1 MEIDIELYKIFYIV
15 SKYKSITKAA
25 ESLYI
30 SQPAV
35 TMSIKKLEEQLEM
48 TLFARTKRGVI
59 LTSEGKV
66 LYEYVSKAME
76 SIKIGE
82 NRISNLKKLNT
93 GNIKIGIGT
102 TLTKYFLKDYLE
114 TFHKLYPNITINI
127 DTSMTSEILKS
138 LENGKVDLA
147 IIPTDKL
154 EYKGFNIEY
163 SRDIQ
168 DIFIANKEYFDI
180 IGKKVSIA
188 DLNNYP
194 LLLQNPNSS
203 TRDFLDRFTSSNKI
217 KLNSSMELAS
227 YSLILEFA
235 KIGLGIGFISRD
247 YAKKE
252 IDEKELFEIN
262 TIPQIPKRK
271 ILVLTKKDYLPSFST
286 SKLLEIIK
294 NS

>member
-1 MEIDIELYKIFYIV
+1 MEVDIELYKIFYIV
-15 SKYKSITKAA
+15 AKYKSITKAA

-48 TLFARTKRGVI
+48 TLFIRTKKGVI

-82 NRISNLKKLNT
+82 NRISNFKKLDI

-102 TLTKYFLKDYLE
+102 TLTKYFLMEYLE
-114 TFHKLYPNITINI
+114 IFHKQYPKITINI
-127 DTSMTSEILKS
+127 DTSMTSELLKS

-147 IIPTDKL
+147 IISTDRL

-168 DIFIANKEYFDI
+168 DVFIANKEYFDA
-180 IGKKVSIA
+180 IGKKVHIA

-194 LLLQNPNSS
+194 LLLQNQNAS
-203 TRDFLDRFTSSNKI
+203 TRDFLDRFTSSNGI
-217 KLNSSMELAS
+217 ELNSSMELAS

-252 IDEKELFEIN
+252 IEEKELFEIE
-262 TIPQIPKRK
+262 TMPQIPKRK
-271 ILVLTKKDYLPSFST
+271 ILVLTKKDYLPSFSM

-294 NS
+294 NN